1 MERRRSSHRIRQF
14 DCRTRLIRIEYFQW
28 APLVGPTEKMDKK
41 RNNLS
46 RFLYYGARWILGG
59 VFIYASYD
67 KILHPAAFSKIIYN
81 YQILPDG
88 LINLTALVLPM
99 LELIMG
105 IFFWVGFWMPGTV
118 MLSNILLVS
127 YIGALILNLAR
138 GLDINCGCFSMSSGS
153 SINIESILWDAAFLA
168 LSVYLTVAVFGS
180 ENGRELKQI
189 HG

>member
-1 MERRRSSHRIRQF
+1 
-14 DCRTRLIRIEYFQW
+14 
-28 APLVGPTEKMDKK
+28 MDKK
-41 RNNLS
+41 RKNLS

-81 YQILPDG
+81 YQILPDV

-105 IFFWVGFWMPGTV
+105 IFFWVGFWMPGTAI
-118 MLSNILLVS
+118 LSNVLLIS
-127 YIGALILNLAR
+127 YMGALIFNLAR
-138 GLDINCGCFSMSSGS
+138 GLNINCGCFSTSSGS
-153 SINIESILWDAAFLA
+153 SINIASILWDAAFLV
-168 LSVYLTVAVFGS
+168 LSVYLTIAVFKSG
-180 ENGRELKQI
+180 NRHAPKQI

>member
-1 MERRRSSHRIRQF
+1 MGTPG
-14 DCRTRLIRIEYFQW
+14 RTNR
-28 APLVGPTEKMDKK
+28 KMDKK
-41 RNNLS
+41 RNHLS
-46 RFLYYGARWILGG
+46 RFLYNGVRWILGG

-67 KILHPAAFSKIIYN
+67 KILHPAAFSEIIYN

-118 MLSNILLVS
+118 MLSNTLLVS
-127 YIGALILNLAR
+127 YTGILTFNLIR
-138 GLDINCGCFSMSSGS
+138 GLDINCGCFSTSSGS
-153 SINIESILWDAAFLA
+153 AINIASILWDAAFLA
-168 LSVYLTVAVFGS
+168 LSVYLTVAVFGQ
-180 ENGRELKQI
+180 EKGRVPKQV

>member
-1 MERRRSSHRIRQF
+1 MERRRSSHRTRQF

-28 APLVGPTEKMDKK
+28 APIVGPTEKMDKK

-46 RFLYYGARWILGG
+46 RFLYYGSRWILGG

-118 MLSNILLVS
+118 ILSNILLVS

-138 GLDINCGCFSMSSGS
+138 GLDINCGCFSTSSGS
-153 SINIESILWDAAFLA
+153 SINVETILWDAAFFA

-180 ENGRELKQI
+180 ENSRVLKQI